1 MRVKTVSATEQLP
14 LSTAFDYNN
23 VSRTSSKESTTISG
37 RELSVLAC
45 VSFIIGVFAVQLQQ
59 QEHATPSPVPPY
71 PVHISPLCRKGAFM
85 QLILVVYTHATM
97 FSERSKIFS

>member
-23 VSRTSSKESTTISG
+23 VSRTSSKESTPISG

-59 QEHATPSPVPPY
+59 QEHTTPSPVPPY
-71 PVHISPLCRKGAFM
+71 TFRPFAEKELLCNSSSLST
-85 QLILVVYTHATM
+85 LIQPCFQREA
-97 FSERSKIFS
+97 K